1 MVEYE
6 KLREA
11 VKKQAEK
18 AWDTKSIGDWF
29 SRIAK
34 DGIASKKID
43 PKGLVIDKPR
53 ILELVQR
60 RAEECTYLGH
70 V

>member
-1 MVEYE
+1 MVDYE

-11 VKKQAEK
+11 VEKQAEK
-18 AWDTKSIGDWF
+18 AWDTKSIEGWF
-29 SRIAK
+29 SRLAK
-34 DGIASKKID
+34 DGIASKVD

-60 RAEECTYLGH
+60 RAEECTYLSH

>member
-1 MVEYE
+1 MVDYE
-6 KLREA
+6 KLRER
-11 VKKQAEK
+11 VEKQAEK
-18 AWDTKSIGDWF
+18 AWDTKSIEGWF

-34 DGIASKKID
+34 EGIASKVD
-43 PKGLVIDKPR
+43 PKEVAADKPR

-60 RAEECTYLGH
+60 RAEECTYLSH